1 METGGHEMK
10 ANKTDSTGSFWV
22 TCALAYAAS
31 LALWLCAC
39 NYFPSATHYK
49 CTIIGDPV
57 SSEILVE
64 GAGGASMDGTL
75 KASVK

>member
-1 METGGHEMK
+1 MHTRDKDGAG
-10 ANKTDSTGSFWV
+10 AFYV
-22 TCALAYAAS
+22 TMAVAYAIGLS
-31 LALWLCAC
+31 LWLCAC

-64 GAGGASMDGTL
+64 GAGGASIDGTL
-75 KASVK
+75 KASAK